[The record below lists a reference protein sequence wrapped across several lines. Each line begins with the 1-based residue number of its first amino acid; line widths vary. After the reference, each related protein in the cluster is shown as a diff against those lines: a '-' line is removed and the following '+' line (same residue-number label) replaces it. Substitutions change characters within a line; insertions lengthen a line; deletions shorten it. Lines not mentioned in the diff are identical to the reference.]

1 MEIADFR
8 RIALSL
14 EGAEES
20 SHMGSPDFRV
30 GGRIFATLASQSEGY
45 GNLMLTPEQQAAFVA
60 DMPDVFVPIKGGWGR
75 MGATHVVLSNA
86 NEDLLQGALHTAWEL
101 RRKANQKTK
110 AKKRQP
116 RLLSAILLL
125 STFLVHSA
133 WAQSASHPE
142 QKQLVIIDTDI
153 GDDIDDAFAV
163 GLALQSPEFKL
174 LGITTAFGDTKLRAQ
189 LAVRLLAV
197 VGRRDIPVVAGV
209 ETPPRTKFTQAHYAE
224 GGDAKQIKPGSA
236 PDFILGEIRKHPGQI
251 TLIAIGPQTNLG
263 ATIDKDP
270 ATFRK
275 LKRIVMMGGSVYKG
289 YNGGGPDPEW
299 NILCDIPAAQKVFT
313 SGVPLYV
320 MPLDATIL
328 RLSDEKRKALFD
340 YHSPLTAQVEELY
353 KEWGQPTPTLFDP
366 MAVGY
371 ASKPDLCPTTALHI
385 TVDDKGFT
393 RPGPG
398 APNAQVC
405 LKSDPATFFPFVLNR
420 LMSGAPAR

>member
-1 MEIADFR
+1 M
-8 RIALSL
+8 
-14 EGAEES
+14 
-20 SHMGSPDFRV
+20 
-30 GGRIFATLASQSEGY
+30 
-45 GNLMLTPEQQAAFVA
+45 
-60 DMPDVFVPIKGGWGR
+60 
-75 MGATHVVLSNA
+75 
-86 NEDLLQGALHTAWEL
+86 
-101 RRKANQKTK
+101 KT
-110 AKKRQP
+110 RF
-116 RLLSAILLL
+116 LSAILLL
-125 STFLVHSA
+125 SISLVHSA
-133 WAQSASHPE
+133 WAQAVSHSE

-163 GLALQSPEFKL
+163 SLALQIPEFKL

-189 LAVRLLAV
+189 LAVRLLAA
-197 VGRRDIPVVAGV
+197 VGRGDIPVVAGV
-209 ETPPRTKFTQAHYAE
+209 ETPPRTKFTQAQYAE
-224 GGDAKQIKPGSA
+224 GGDAKQVQQGSA
-236 PDFILGEIRKHPGQI
+236 PDFILAEIRKRPGQI

-263 ATIDKDP
+263 AAIEKDP

-289 YNGGGPDPEW
+289 YAGGAPDPEW

-328 RLSDEKRKALFD
+328 KLNDERRKALFD
-340 YHSPLTAQVEELY
+340 YTSPLTRQIEELY

-371 ASKPDLCPTTALHI
+371 AARPDLCPTTALYI

-398 APNAQVC
+398 TPNAQVC
-405 LKSDPATFFPFVLNR
+405 LKSDPATFFPFLSQR
-420 LMSGAPAR
+420 LMSVAPTGAPAR